1 MMRAFLL
8 ILYFWCASLFSS
20 FVIFFTSRHF
30 AGEESAMNSGVIDFW
45 WNWDSAPWLFE
56 RIS

>member
-8 ILYFWCASLFSS
+8 ILYFWCASLFS